1 MRQPHKLPP
10 AESDRLWR
18 SGPQMLERLCFD
30 HSGPQ
35 YTLTEVAKL
44 VGVARGYLSDVL
56 NAKSRVSVACEAHL
70 AGLLYSELVGADQ
83 W

>member
-1 MRQPHKLPP
+1 
-10 AESDRLWR
+10 
-18 SGPQMLERLCFD
+18 MLERLCFD
-30 HSGPQ
+30 NAGPQ

-70 AGLLYSELVGADQ
+70 AGLVYSHMIGMDT
-83 W
+83 